1 MCCKEVQRLIDA
13 YEDGEL
19 DLVTSLQVEDH
30 LRECPTCSRLH
41 RNRQAA
47 SSVLRSG
54 ALRFQASPELRK
66 RIHFSLEEAVR
77 REARAERAALRV
89 PWRMLGAI
97 TASLAVMVIAGWL
110 LATKVATSSAND
122 LVAQEIVSSHVRS
135 LMATHLTDVPSSD
148 QHTVKPWF
156 AGKLDFSPHV
166 TDLAGD
172 GFTLVGGRLDY
183 LEKRPVAALVY
194 QRRKH
199 IINLFVWPAKGRDA
213 AATTLSVRG
222 YNLVQWTQSGLIYW
236 AVSDLNTRELN
247 DFVRLVQK

>member
-1 MCCKEVQRLIDA
+1 MSCKEVQRLMDA

-30 LRECPTCSRLH
+30 LRECPTCSRLL
-41 RNRQAA
+41 RNQQAV

-54 ALRFQASPELRK
+54 ALRLGASSELRK
-66 RIHFSLEEAVR
+66 RIHSSLENAAG
-77 REARAERAALRV
+77 REAPVERPVSRV
-89 PWRMLGAI
+89 SGRMLGAMA
-97 TASLAVMVIAGWL
+97 ASLAIVAIVGWL
-110 LATKVATSSAND
+110 LATKVTTSSANH
-122 LVAQEIVSSHVRS
+122 LVAQEVVSGHVRS

-156 AGKLDFSPHV
+156 VGKLDFSPRV

-183 LEKRPVAALVY
+183 LEARPVAALVY

-199 IINLFVWPAKGRDA
+199 IINLFVWPAKGGDA
-213 AATTLSVRG
+213 AAATLSVRG
-222 YNLVQWTQSGLIYW
+222 FNLVHWTQSGLIYW
-236 AVSDLNTRELN
+236 AVSDMNSRELN
-247 DFVRLVQK
+247 DFVLLVQK